1 VKKRNWVVLL
11 VMLALSLVGLAVIPQ
26 TAVAAD
32 TTTTIEDSNQGTGV
46 GQLQF
51 SSGWNA
57 CSGNCANASDGSFKW
72 TQTTGAT
79 VTIKFTGHQI
89 ALYGMKETQAY
100 IGTAA
105 IDGGT
110 AVDVDYY
117 AATNSATTV
126 KVYTS
131 PTLTEGTHT
140 LVLTRTDRKNTAS
153 TGGNSITFDRAEIT
167 SSTTTPTTPVTS
179 SIEDSNQGT
188 GVGQLQFSSGWNA
201 CSGNCANASDG
212 SFKWTQTTG
221 ATVTIKFTGHQIALY
236 GMKETQAYIGTA
248 AIDGGTAVDVDYY
261 ATTNSA
267 TTVKVYTSP
276 TLTEGTH
283 TLVLTRTDRKNT
295 ASTGG
300 NSITFDR
307 AEITSDAPT
316 STPAPTQTPT
326 PTPTTTTPVTYSIE
340 DSNQGTAVGQL
351 QFSSGWNA
359 CSGNCANASDG
370 SFKWTQTTGA
380 TVTIKFTGHQIALY
394 GMKEAQAYIG
404 TAAIDGGTAVDVDY
418 YATTNSATTV
428 KVYTSPTLTEGT
440 HTLVLTRTDRKNTA
454 STGGNSI
461 TFDRAEITSDTAPS
475 TTPPTTPPATS
486 TRASRLPW
494 SSGVNPQSQDTERTD
509 QFAAFRGTP
518 VDVVVLHPPRN
529 NWSTLAD
536 PQWIADGLPT
546 GFNATRDD
554 LVMTIPLWPS
564 SNSLANTGSQAQWQ
578 NLANVIKAADSNA
591 YIRLGWE
598 MNLKDWYFH
607 LDNDRNHQAQW
618 QNSFI
623 QAVQWM
629 KAVAPNLRIV
639 WNPNKGGDQDCDND
653 CTRKT
658 FQAVKNYVDV
668 YGIDSYDSYP
678 SDKNSVD
685 SATHLNDY
693 LGESLAYAKANFKKF
708 AVPEWGVACNVD
720 GCQWKGNAGGDNPQ
734 YIHDYIGFFKAN
746 AADLAFEAYFDEPA
760 SYIRS
765 ALSVSPIGP
774 NAPAAYR
781 ADILANVK

>member
-261 ATTNSA
+261 AA
-267 TTVKVYTSP
+267 
-276 TLTEGTH
+276 
-283 TLVLTRTDRKNT
+283 
-295 ASTGG
+295 
-300 NSITFDR
+300 
-307 AEITSDAPT
+307 
-316 STPAPTQTPT
+316 
-326 PTPTTTTPVTYSIE
+326 
-340 DSNQGTAVGQL
+340 
-351 QFSSGWNA
+351 
-359 CSGNCANASDG
+359 
-370 SFKWTQTTGA
+370 
-380 TVTIKFTGHQIALY
+380 
-394 GMKEAQAYIG
+394 
-404 TAAIDGGTAVDVDY
+404 
-418 YATTNSATTV
+418 TNSATTV